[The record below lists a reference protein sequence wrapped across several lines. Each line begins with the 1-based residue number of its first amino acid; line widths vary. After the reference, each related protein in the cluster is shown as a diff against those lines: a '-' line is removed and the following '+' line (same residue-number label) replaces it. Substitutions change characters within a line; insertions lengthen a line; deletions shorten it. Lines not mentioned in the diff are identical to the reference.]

1 MDKISQG
8 ITPVNFQQPQI
19 NAPTVVQKASE
30 AVEPSETVIIAGGKG
45 EVREEPLIDEHL
57 KAQYSNEAGEKGV
70 LIGSTSSWI
79 VGLTAGMLTMASPVG
94 WVLAGTGAMIIGGLA
109 GRKIGEHIGTKKAE
123 KIIEGQ
129 KEILAK
135 MTGEGIKEEEGR
147 KNFRLVK
154 NSVAEGET
162 LGKVAGEFMDIQDK
176 VGKDK
181 PELAREIFTTIR
193 ETKLQEFTK
202 EQVFRCL
209 DSAPDA
215 EKGFENFKAIRN
227 DLGEHERLNES
238 VDLFTSVYDKVGK
251 DYDKAKAVFSM
262 LKETKVKA
270 LRDEEAKELFKMI
283 DSGVGVDKAVDT
295 FKFVKSS
302 VKEGEIFHNAMEF
315 YKDVTD
321 NFPKLKESEQKQ
333 IFTAITDTESPGNRE
348 NALKQM
354 DRQIKAENG
363 FDDAMGNYKL
373 VRNSLSE
380 NETLTGATD
389 EFMRI
394 MDKLGSNNT
403 DGVRSIFNYV
413 KQTPAGEERDTEISE
428 IFRHIDAENGYDD
441 GLNNYKLIKNNLQ
454 PGETISGAGDD
465 LIAILNKMGDNNT
478 EEARNSFNVLRQ
490 VEPGPERASDM
501 IMLKNLVDAAGISAV
516 NGLGKV
522 LYELRKAPAG
532 AKREEEAQEMA
543 RYLKTENS
551 ADDALGNFLLVR
563 NNLQPGETLKSAGDD
578 FLAILKTMS
587 SNSTE
592 DARKL
597 FTLIRHTP
605 AGEQREAE
613 MKEIQKHLKAENS
626 REDALTNYKIVKD
639 NLMPGETVS
648 SAGDDLVAILKEMGD
663 NNTEE
668 ARKTFNLLRQTPPG
682 AERAENLAMLRDLI
696 KASGQSGVNGM
707 SKVYS
712 QLLRVPA
719 GPQRNEEAGEIARY
733 LKVEN
738 GADDALGNFLLV
750 KNGLQAGETLKGT
763 GDEFLEIFSKF
774 GSSGTEEARS
784 LFSYLRK
791 TPAGKE
797 REAEKEELMRHLKA
811 ENGVADTLGN
821 IQLVKNSLD
830 KGETL
835 KQGTDDF
842 LQIIGRFGSSGT
854 EESRKIFTRLR
865 KFPAGSERTEKR
877 EMMFQLLDKHKNNA
891 DKALKEFEEN
901 VK

>member
-8 ITPVNFQQPQI
+8 ISPVNFQQPQI
-19 NAPTVVQKASE
+19 GSAIVVQKVSE
-30 AVEPSETVIIAGGKG
+30 AVEPGETVIISGAKG

-57 KAQYSNEAGEKGV
+57 KAQYSNETGDKGV
-70 LIGSTSSWI
+70 LVGSTSSWI
-79 VGLTAGMLTMASPVG
+79 LGLTAGVLTMASPAG
-94 WVLAGTGAMIIGGLA
+94 WVLAGTGAMLIGGLA

-123 KIIEGQ
+123 KIIAGQ

-154 NSVAEGET
+154 TSVGEGET
-162 LGKVAGEFMDIQDK
+162 LGKVAAEFMDIQDK

-193 ETKLQEFTK
+193 ETQLHGFTK
-202 EQVFRCL
+202 EQIYHCL
-209 DSAPDA
+209 ESAPDA
-215 EKGFENFKAIRN
+215 EKGFENFKVIREG
-227 DLGEHERLNES
+227 LGEHERLNES

-251 DYDKAKAVFSM
+251 DFDKAKEVFSM

-270 LRDEEAKELFKMI
+270 LRDEEAKELFNLI

-295 FKFVKSS
+295 YKFIKSS

-333 IFTAITDTESPGNRE
+333 IFNTITDTESPSNRE

-354 DRQIKAENG
+354 DRHIKAENG
-363 FDDAMGNYKL
+363 FDDALGNYKL
-373 VRNSLSE
+373 VRNSLGESE
-380 NETLTGATD
+380 SLTGATD

-394 MDKLGSNNT
+394 MDKLGSNST

-413 KQTPAGEERDTEISE
+413 KQTPSGDARDAEISD
-428 IFRHIDAENGYDD
+428 IFRHIDAENGYQD
-441 GLNNYKLIKNNLQ
+441 GLDNYKLIKNNLQ
-454 PGETISGAGDD
+454 PGETIRGAGDEF
-465 LIAILNKMGDNNT
+465 LTILGKMSSDNT
-478 EEARNSFNVLRQ
+478 EEARKTFYVLRQ
-490 VEPGPERASDM
+490 AETGPERSDDLE
-501 IMLKNLVDAAGISAV
+501 IVKTLIDAAGRNNFS
-516 NGLGKV
+516 GLSKV
-522 LYELRKAPAG
+522 LSELRKTPAG
-532 AKREEEAQEMA
+532 AQRQEEAQEMT

-551 ADDALGNFLLVR
+551 ADDALGNFRLVR
-563 NNLQPGETLKSAGDD
+563 DNLQPGETLKSAGDE
-578 FLAILKTMS
+578 FLAILKTMGS
-587 SNSTE
+587 DSTE

-613 MKEIQKHLKAENS
+613 MKEIQKHIRAENGL
-626 REDALTNYKIVKD
+626 EDALTNYRIVKD

-648 SAGDDLVAILKEMGD
+648 SAGDDLIAILKEMGSD
-663 NNTEE
+663 NTEE
-668 ARKTFNLLRQTPPG
+668 ARKTFNALRQTSPG
-682 AERAENLAMLRDLI
+682 TERSENLVMLRNLI
-696 KASGQSGVNGM
+696 NASGKSGVNGM

-719 GPQRNEEAGEIARY
+719 GPQRNKEAGEIARY

-750 KNGLQAGETLKGT
+750 KNGLQAGETLKSA
-763 GDEFLEIFSKF
+763 GDEFLSIFGRF
-774 GSSGTEEARS
+774 GSSGTEDARKV
-784 LFSYLRK
+784 FNYLRK
-791 TPAGKE
+791 TPAGNE
-797 REAEKEELMRHLKA
+797 RAAETTEMIRHLKA
-811 ENGVADTLGN
+811 ENGADDAIGN
-821 IQLVKNSLD
+821 ISLVKNSLD

-835 KQGTDDF
+835 KQGCDDF

-854 EESRKIFTRLR
+854 EESRKIFARLR
-865 KFPAGSERTEKR
+865 KFPAGTERTEKR
-877 EMMFQLLDKHKNNA
+877 EKMFQLLDKYKNDA
-891 DKALKEFEEN
+891 TKALREFEET